1 VGRFRRIPY
10 RSPDAT
16 SNALRELMPL
26 GILLG
31 LTAAAAYGVSDFL
44 GGAESR
50 RLPALSVALWSQL
63 AGSFVLG
70 AAMVVVSPH
79 FSGTGVWW
87 GFASGVV
94 GGTAIMVF
102 YRALAVG
109 SMSIV
114 APISASGAIIPVIV
128 SLIRGQVPSNLALVG
143 MGLSLTGILVVSRA
157 AGTREGPGG
166 PAGRGL
172 LLALAAAVGFG
183 SFFVLI
189 NQGLSLPGASPLWIL
204 GVARVGSMLT
214 LFLVSRMGRLSAPWP
229 ARRAVPVA
237 IVGVLDTLAT
247 VAVIYALT
255 RGNLGVVAVLSAQY
269 PVLTVV
275 MARVILR
282 ERFTPTQLVGVV
294 LALGGISLIAAG

>member
-1 VGRFRRIPY
+1 
-10 RSPDAT
+10 
-16 SNALRELMPL
+16 MPL

-50 RLPALSVALWSQL
+50 RLPALSVALWSQVT
-63 AGSFVLG
+63 GSFLLAVAILLVAPHVNWTG
-70 AAMVVVSPH
+70 A
-79 FSGTGVWW
+79 WW
-87 GFASGVV
+87 GLASGAV
-94 GGTAIMVF
+94 GGAAIMVF

-114 APISASGAIIPVIV
+114 APISASGAIIPVVV
-128 SLIRGQVPSNLALVG
+128 SLIRGDVPSTLALVG
-143 MGLSLTGILVVSRA
+143 MGLSLAGILVVSRA
-157 AGTREGPGG
+157 TGTRETPAG

-172 LLALAAAVGFG
+172 LLALASGVGFG
-183 SFFVLI
+183 SFFVLV
-189 NQGLSLPGASPLWIL
+189 NQGLALPNASPLWVL
-204 GVARVGSMLT
+204 AAARVGSLLT
-214 LFLVSRMGRLSAPWP
+214 LFLLSRLGRLSAQWP
-229 ARRAVPVA
+229 ARRALPVA

-247 VAVIYALT
+247 VALIYALT

-282 ERFTPTQLVGVV
+282 ERLTGTQLIGVV